1 MQVSL
6 SSVKGTGPDG
16 SVVKADIEEYLGLHL
31 NTLPILISSFVCT
44 SYLMH
49 GTKEVIRRDLVWE
62 AVHQQSLLVSVWFVK
77 V

>member
-31 NTLPILISSFVCT
+31 NSLPILISSFVCT

-62 AVHQQSLLVSVWFVK
+62 AVHQTKFVGFCLVC
-77 V
+77 